1 MMNESNA
8 NQTLFKTACI
18 LAVLLAVSMM
28 WKSESN
34 MAVAGGAVTGEGFS
48 MLSVPNGS
56 GTEFLYVI
64 DDKTAMLMVYSI
76 PDAQNR
82 KFIKPEAS
90 WLLPALFNTVR
101 N

>member
-1 MMNESNA
+1 MKRADSTT
-8 NQTLFKTACI
+8 QTLFMTACV
-18 LAVLLAVSMM
+18 LALLLIVSM
-28 WKSESN
+28 WKSEQN
-34 MAVAGGAVTGEGFS
+34 VAVADGAVTGEGFS
-48 MLSVPNGS
+48 MLSVSNGT

-64 DDKTAMLMVYSI
+64 DDKTSMLMVYSV

-82 KFIKPEAS
+82 KFIQPEAS

>member
-1 MMNESNA
+1 M
-8 NQTLFKTACI
+8 ACI
-18 LAVLLAVSMM
+18 LAVLLVVSM
-28 WKSESN
+28 WKGDKD
-34 MAVAGGAVTGEGFS
+34 MAVAGSAVTGEGFS

>member
-1 MMNESNA
+1 MKQKDSTT
-8 NQTLFKTACI
+8 QTLFSTVCI
-18 LAVLLAVSMM
+18 LAVLLVVSM
-28 WKSESN
+28 WKGDKT
-34 MAVAGGAVTGEGFS
+34 MAVAGSAVTGEGFS

-64 DDKTAMLMVYSI
+64 DNKTAMLMVYSI

-90 WLLPALFNTVR
+90 WFLPALFNTVR

>member
-1 MMNESNA
+1 MKQKDSTT
-8 NQTLFKTACI
+8 QTLFSTACI
-18 LAVLLAVSMM
+18 FAVLLVVSM
-28 WKSESN
+28 WKGDRD
-34 MAVAGGAVTGEGFS
+34 MAVASSAVTGEGFS

-64 DDKTAMLMVYSI
+64 DNKTAMLMVYSI

-90 WLLPALFNTVR
+90 WFLPALFNTVR

>member
-1 MMNESNA
+1 MKQKDSTT
-8 NQTLFKTACI
+8 QILFSTACI
-18 LAVLLAVSMM
+18 LAVLLIVSM
-28 WKSESN
+28 WKGDRD
-34 MAVAGGAVTGEGFS
+34 MAVAGSAVTGEGFS

-64 DDKTAMLMVYSI
+64 DNKTAMLMVYSI

>member
-1 MMNESNA
+1 MEQIDKTT
-8 NQTLFKTACI
+8 QTLFATACI
-18 LAVLLAVSMM
+18 LVVLIVVSV
-28 WKSESN
+28 WKSEKN
-34 MAVAGGAVTGEGFS
+34 MAIAGGVVTGEGFS
-48 MLSVPNGS
+48 MLSAPNGS
-56 GTEFLYVI
+56 GTEFLYII

-90 WLLPALFNTVR
+90 WLLPALFDTVR

>member
-1 MMNESNA
+1 MKQKDSTT
-8 NQTLFKTACI
+8 QILFSTACI
-18 LAVLLAVSMM
+18 LAVLLIVSM
-28 WKSESN
+28 WKGDRD
-34 MAVAGGAVTGEGFS
+34 MAVAGSAVTGEGFS

-56 GTEFLYVI
+56 GTEFLFVI

>member
-1 MMNESNA
+1 MKQKDNTP
-8 NQTLFKTACI
+8 QTLFSTACI
-18 LAVLLAVSMM
+18 LAVLLVVSM
-28 WKSESN
+28 WKGEKD
-34 MAVAGGAVTGEGFS
+34 MAVAGGVVTGEGFS

-64 DDKTAMLMVYSI
+64 DDKTAMLMVYSV

>member
-1 MMNESNA
+1 MKQKDSTT
-8 NQTLFKTACI
+8 QTLFSIACI
-18 LAVLLAVSMM
+18 LAVLLVMSM
-28 WKSESN
+28 WKADKAV
-34 MAVAGGAVTGEGFS
+34 AVAGNAVTGEGFS
-48 MLSVPNGS
+48 ILSVPN
-56 GTEFLYVI
+56 VI

>member
-1 MMNESNA
+1 MQQIDKTT
-8 NQTLFKTACI
+8 QTLFTTACI
-18 LAVLLAVSMM
+18 LVVLTVVST
-28 WKSESN
+28 WKSEKN
-34 MAVAGGAVTGEGFS
+34 TAIAGGVVTGEGFS
-48 MLSVPNGS
+48 MLSASNGS
-56 GTEFLYVI
+56 GTEFLYII

-90 WLLPALFNTVR
+90 WLLPALFDTVR

>member
-1 MMNESNA
+1 MKQKDSTT
-8 NQTLFKTACI
+8 QTLFSMACI
-18 LAVLLAVSMM
+18 LAVLLVMSM
-28 WKSESN
+28 WKADKGV
-34 MAVAGGAVTGEGFS
+34 AVAGNAVTGEGFS
-48 MLSVPNGS
+48 ILSVPNGS